1 MQYRAL
7 LRRRDG
13 SIAEILPYGVDR
25 ITGNA
30 VSLNLSKAKSLFP
43 AVISNLESPA
53 GPIQLLVGMDHMEE
67 APKEEMRAQGIAL
80 YSSRFG
86 TGYIT
91 GGDMTQPP
99 EQESTSVR
107 VLSCRT
113 TFFNPPEFIPAEV
126 MGTELPR
133 RCPACRNC
141 KECQFRMDSL
151 TFKENTE
158 YEIIL
163 SKLHLDVERKVDSR
177 TPLQHSG

>member
-1 MQYRAL
+1 L
-7 LRRRDG
+7 
-13 SIAEILPYGVDR
+13 
-25 ITGNA
+25 
-30 VSLNLSKAKSLFP
+30 K
-43 AVISNLESPA
+43 
-53 GPIQLLVGMDHMEE
+53 
-67 APKEEMRAQGIAL
+67 
-80 YSSRFG
+80 FG

-91 GGDMTQPP
+91 GGDMTLPQG
-99 EQESTSVR
+99 QEFTSVR

-158 YEIIL
+158 YEVIL
-163 SKLHLDVERKVDSR
+163 NKLHLDVERK
-177 TPLQHSG
+177 